1 LLCESFEKAWRNHTR
16 RNGGKLLVME
26 AMIVGRRGVLSGALA
41 MGGLVVTG
49 CHTVP
54 PVPGDGEPAVPW
66 PGGDTLGI
74 GLEGYPYPHP
84 VHYLD
89 VTHVAQADWID
100 RQAPDW
106 ERRARLAYMDI
117 APDHAQPKDAVLL
130 VHGKNF
136 FGAYWTGVIEALRHQ
151 GFRVIVPDLI
161 GWGKS
166 TKPSTLTVASLVAH
180 LRSLLDQ
187 LKVDS
192 CALVGHSTG
201 GMVGMHMAR
210 ALPERVHALILEN
223 PMGLED
229 YRNGLTR
236 QVQHQDWAHDER
248 AMTADQIRQYM
259 AHYFVNREPRLVEP
273 FVAVRMAVGRGPEFE
288 RWVQSSAAAYDML
301 LNEPAVDFVAS
312 LSTPTLFV
320 CGLADRTYVG
330 AKYTAP
336 KDQGAKG
343 NIAEMAKGF
352 AARMP
357 NARFVGVPNTGHVP
371 HLESPAAFSSAMLD
385 FVR

>member
-1 LLCESFEKAWRNHTR
+1 MTAKAPESAMLSSMGVDR
-16 RNGGKLLVME
+16 R
-26 AMIVGRRGVLSGALA
+26 RVLGGALA
-41 MGGLVVTG
+41 VSGLLVSG
-49 CHTVP
+49 CHTAP
-54 PVPGDGEPAVPW
+54 PLPGDGEPAVPW
-66 PGGDTLGI
+66 PDGDTLGI

-100 RQAPDW
+100 RQVPDW
-106 ERRARLAYMDI
+106 EQRARLAYMDVL
-117 APDHAQPKDAVLL
+117 PDSARSKGAVLL

-136 FGAYWTGVIEALRHQ
+136 FGAYWTGVIETLRRE
-151 GFRVIVPDLI
+151 GYRVIVPDLI

-166 TKPSTLTVASLVAH
+166 TKPSTLTAASLVTH

-187 LKVDS
+187 LEVDS
-192 CALVGHSTG
+192 VVFVGHSTG
-201 GMVGMHMAR
+201 GLVGMHMAR
-210 ALPERVHALILEN
+210 TSPERVRALALEN

-229 YRNGLTR
+229 YRHGLIHP
-236 QVQHQDWAHDER
+236 VSHEDWAQDER
-248 AMTADQIRQYM
+248 SMTGDQIRQYM
-259 AHYFVNREPRLVEP
+259 AHYFVNKQPCLVEP
-273 FVAVRMAVGRGPEFE
+273 FVAIRMAVGRGPEFE

-320 CGLADRTYVG
+320 CGLSDRTYVG

-336 KDQGAKG
+336 AERGTKG

-352 AARMP
+352 AAKMP
-357 NARFVGVPNTGHVP
+357 NAHFVGVPDTGHVP
-371 HLESPAAFSSAMLD
+371 HLESPAAFSSALVE
-385 FVR
+385 FLGKGQGR